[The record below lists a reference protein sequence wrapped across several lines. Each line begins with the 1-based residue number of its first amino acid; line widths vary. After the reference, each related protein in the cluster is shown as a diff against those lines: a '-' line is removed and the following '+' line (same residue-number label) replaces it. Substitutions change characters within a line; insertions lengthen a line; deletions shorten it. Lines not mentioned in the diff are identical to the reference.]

1 MILVP
6 FFFGTGGSAQN
17 KNGDAGLIDRK
28 PAVAGQFYSSDPIML
43 KADLSTLFAEA
54 VPKQSENVIALIS
67 PHAGYV
73 FSGEVA
79 ASAYN
84 QLDPEKQY
92 ENVFILASS
101 HRMSFE
107 GASIYNKGNYIT
119 PLGTI
124 QVNIE
129 LANKLLKDNPV
140 FTSKAES
147 HIYEHS
153 LEVQLPFLQ
162 YKLKKEFKI
171 IPIILGTQSA
181 SIAEKI
187 ASALK
192 PYLNENNLF
201 VISSDF
207 SHYPEYADACEVDK
221 ATADAILLNSPGKL
235 METLDANDG
244 KGIENLAT
252 SLCGWTS
259 VMTMLYITEGRNDVR
274 FSEIQYKNS
283 GDSQLYGDK
292 DKVVGYY
299 SIVVEQVR
307 TAGQEEG
314 FSLGEQEKQDLLKI
328 ARETIEQ
335 YVTYG
340 KTPDIDEESL
350 SPRLREPFGAFVTLK
365 KDGQLRGCIGRF
377 DAATPLFDVVQK
389 MAIAASTQD
398 SRFPLVSEEEIDELE
413 IEISVLTPMRRIAS
427 ADEFILGKHGIYMKK
442 GYYSGTFL
450 PQVAAETGWSKEEF
464 LGHCARD
471 KARIGWDGWKEAEL
485 YVYEAYVFSEK
496 DME

>member
-6 FFFGTGGSAQN
+6 FFFGTGSSAQN

-28 PAVAGQFYSSDPIML
+28 PAVAGQFYPADPIML
-43 KADLSTLFAEA
+43 GADLSTLFASA
-54 VPKQSENVIALIS
+54 VPRQSENVIALIS

-84 QLDPEKQY
+84 QLDPDKQY

-235 METLDANDG
+235 METLDVNDS

-259 VMTMLYITEGRNDVR
+259 VMTLLYMTEGRNDMR

-307 TAGQEEG
+307 TAGQEKG

-335 YVTYG
+335 YVIYG
-340 KTPDIDEESL
+340 KTRDIDEQSL

-377 DAATPLFDVVQK
+377 DAANPLFDVVQK

-398 SRFPLVSEEEIDELE
+398 SRFPPVSEEEIDELE